1 MGKTFQ
7 VALREFKATVM
18 TRAFLLAVVLPP
30 ALMTIMFALMPIL
43 MNQAAPKV
51 AGRIAVLDKSGAVT
65 DRLRDAFSTESI
77 AARRTK
83 KVQRELDK
91 MGQQMPLGDAAA
103 RAQQAAEM
111 TAARTQISLEPLGP
125 ETDLDKAK
133 AEIAKADGKGSSES
147 GGNPRLA
154 LAVIPA
160 DAVRLPAGG
169 AGSSYA
175 GFELFVAPKLDIE
188 VQGDIEDQISRAIV
202 DARIEASSLDV
213 KRVRGLVERP
223 KANTM
228 TVTAEGEHKTSEVA
242 ALLVPGA
249 FLFLLWISVFTAGQ
263 YLLTSTIEEK
273 SNRVMEVLLS
283 AVSPMQLMVGKIFGQ
298 MAVGTVILVVY
309 AGVGMA
315 GLVLAS
321 MVHLIDPMN
330 LVYLAIYF
338 LIAFFL
344 VAAMMAAVGSA
355 VSDVRE
361 AQSLI
366 GPVMIV
372 LVIPMMLWMPILRN
386 PNSVFAQVCSF
397 LPPISPFI
405 MVLRLAGSEPVPFWQ
420 IPATILI
427 GIVYAIIAAWGAAK
441 IFRIGV
447 LMYGKPPNF
456 ATLIKWVRM
465 A

>member
-7 VALREFKATVM
+7 VAWREFKATVL
-18 TRAFLLAVVLPP
+18 TKAFLIAMVLPP
-30 ALMTIMFALMPIL
+30 AIMTVMFTLMPIL
-43 MNQAAPKV
+43 MNQAAPRVTGRV
-51 AGRIAVLDKSGAVT
+51 AVVDQSGAVMP
-65 DRLRDAFSTESI
+65 LLKDAFTTENMGS
-77 AARRTK
+77 RRSRR
-83 KVQRELDK
+83 VQKATEQVSKNVPGVVDPA
-91 MGQQMPLGDAAA
+91 QMQAAA
-103 RAQQAAEM
+103 AATEV
-111 TAARTQISLEPLGP
+111 RTQLSLEPL
-125 ETDLDKAK
+125 DKGVDVKAAK
-133 AEIAKADGKGSSES
+133 AEMMGVSGKDSGDGLQ
-147 GGNPRLA
+147 NPRLV
-154 LAVIPA
+154 LAVIPV
-160 DAVRLPAGG
+160 DAVTPESGKP
-169 AGSSYA
+169 YT
-175 GFELFVAPKLDIE
+175 GFELYVAPKLDIE
-188 VQGDIEDQISRAIV
+188 VQEDIGNQIAKAIV
-202 DARIEASSLDV
+202 DARIAASSMDV
-213 KRVRGLVERP
+213 KQVRTLIERP
-223 KANTM
+223 DFDAV
-228 TVTAEGEHKTSEVA
+228 TVTAEGERKTNA
-242 ALLVPGA
+242 AAAMLIPGA
-249 FLFLLWISVFTAGQ
+249 FLFLLWISVFSAGQ

-283 AVSPMQLMVGKIFGQ
+283 AVSPMQLMVGKILGQ
-298 MAVGTVILVVY
+298 MAVGGLILVLY
-309 AGVGMA
+309 AGVGVM
-315 GLVLAS
+315 GLVAAALT
-321 MVHLIDPMN
+321 HLIDPMN
-330 LVYLAIYF
+330 LVYLCVYF

-372 LVIPMMLWMPILRN
+372 LIIPMMLWFPILRN

-420 IPATILI
+420 IPATILV
-427 GIVYAIIAAWGAAK
+427 GIVYSVIAAWAAAK

>member
-30 ALMTIMFALMPIL
+30 ALMTVMFVLMPIL

-65 DRLRDAFSTESI
+65 DRLKDAFSAESI
-77 AARRTK
+77 AERRTK

-91 MGQQMPLGDAAA
+91 MGQKMPIGDAAA

-213 KRVRGLVERP
+213 SRVRGLVERP

-309 AGVGMA
+309 AGVGMS

-321 MVHLIDPMN
+321 MMHLIDPMN
-330 LVYLAIYF
+330 LVYLGVYF